1 MMVYLWKL
9 AIVLLLFQI
18 AGFISESMQ
27 GCGGQIVYPPNYLK
41 NVYK

>member
-1 MMVYLWKL
+1 M
-9 AIVLLLFQI
+9 IIFQPQI

-41 NVYK
+41 EVYK